1 MADIREFKNA
11 AKTAAEYLQRDGIAV
26 QQSKMLEALA
36 RGFGGRNWV
45 SFRESLPRLGMP
57 GEDLDPVSQLTSTIN
72 QLIDAMEMQELRER
86 EEIHLSQPAAQAV
99 WNTAKSQGR
108 TWLEIL
114 KGLHGESAGVGLS
127 AQSSANSVSDSQEE
141 EFRLAGLSELK
152 EMLRQM
158 MYPLTPVDQ
167 TPPWEYGMIEES
179 LKSVWRR
186 YRDQAQLRN
195 VHEFLTNHPDTRAQD
210 MAYIL
215 SPWVTGRYSRW
226 FGVNPAEHADQ
237 SLAPGVSNQPA
248 QRKPQRLDFSHVPPD
263 EFELLVLSKE
273 HDPLSCAVLV
283 NYATG
288 DICPMSDLPE
298 WATEPDSGL
307 LYRLCTYDGFGNRKQ
322 YRAKFV
328 QNGKIFRFVSAHD
341 FVRFQKAYEW
351 VIEAYRPVTETK
363 PVLLPKQVAGTLVM
377 RFMDETESSFPATLS
392 LQTREVQILWTTG
405 DGPLCEGAR
414 EWEKF
419 IFEDAD
425 GDEFPFAVF
434 RDEDGDLFVEQDR
447 VDFVVRLIEAG
458 RTTAGA

>member
-11 AKTAAEYLQRDGIAV
+11 AKTAAEYLQRDGIEV
-26 QQSKMLEALA
+26 QSAKMLEALA
-36 RGFGGRNWV
+36 RAFGGRNWV
-45 SFRESLPRLGMP
+45 SFRESLPGVDMP
-57 GEDLDPVSQLTSTIN
+57 GDKLDPVNQLASTLK

-114 KGLHGESAGVGLS
+114 KGLQRESATAGLS
-127 AQSSANSVSDSQEE
+127 ARPSANSVSGTREE
-141 EFRLAGLSELK
+141 EFRLEGLSDLK
-152 EMLRQM
+152 EMVRQM
-158 MYPLTPVDQ
+158 MYPLTPVDKM
-167 TPPWEYGMIEES
+167 PPWEHALIEES
-179 LKSVWRR
+179 LNSVWQQ
-186 YRDQAQLRN
+186 YRDKAQLSH
-195 VHEFLTNHPDTRAQD
+195 VHAFLMNHPDARARD
-210 MAYIL
+210 MAYSL

-226 FGVNPAEHADQ
+226 FGAQPAEHGEHFT
-237 SLAPGVSNQPA
+237 APEVSNQPA
-248 QRKPQRLDFSHVPPD
+248 QKKPQRLDFSHVPPD

-273 HDPLSCAVLV
+273 HDPLCCAVLV

-288 DICPMSDLPE
+288 DIFPMSDLPE

-363 PVLLPKQVAGTLVM
+363 PVLLPKQVAGTLVI

-447 VDFVVRLIEAG
+447 VDFVVSLIEAG